1 MVTSALVLIP
11 VRRYADRLGL
21 LARPGAHRTHAAV
34 TPLGGGIGIYAGV
47 VAPLILGAGWLMAT
61 GGGERL
67 SAVAQGVAARGGQAF
82 WLLAAATVLMLVGLA
97 DDRWQLPALPR
108 LAVQFGI
115 ATAVVL
121 GLDITLTAYIAY
133 RPLTVALSVFWIVAV
148 INSFNMLDN
157 MDALCGGV
165 AAIIAASVAVVM
177 WTTADP
183 ATDQPQY
190 LLAALLTIVCGS
202 LLGFLFHN
210 APPARIFMGDGG
222 SYFVGFLIAVGM
234 LMATYAGDRVTPRPH
249 AVLSPLCAMVVPMY
263 DLATVLWIRI
273 KTGHHPFVGDQNHLS
288 HRLVRLGLSRPR
300 AVATIHLIT
309 AACGLS
315 AVLIAHVSLL
325 QAAAVLG
332 IVGCML
338 LLLVLL
344 ESPRWQT

>member
-1 MVTSALVLIP
+1 MQFL
-11 VRRYADRLGL
+11 
-21 LARPGAHRTHAAV
+21 
-34 TPLGGGIGIYAGV
+34 
-47 VAPLILGAGWLMAT
+47 
-61 GGGERL
+61 
-67 SAVAQGVAARGGQAF
+67 VAA
-82 WLLAAATVLMLVGLA
+82 
-97 DDRWQLPALPR
+97 
-108 LAVQFGI
+108 
-115 ATAVVL
+115 AVVL
-121 GLDITLTAYIAY
+121 GLNIELTAYIDY
-133 RPLTVALSVFWIVAV
+133 RPLTVALSVVWIVAV

-190 LLAALLTIVCGS
+190 LLAALLAVVCGS
-202 LLGFLFHN
+202 LLGFLIHN

-234 LMATYAGDRVTPRPH
+234 LMATYAGGSDQPRPH
-249 AVLSPLCAMVVPMY
+249 AVLSPLCAMMVPMY

-273 KTGHHPFVGDQNHLS
+273 KTGQHLFVGDQNHLS
-288 HRLVRLGLSRPR
+288 HRLVRMGLSRRR

-315 AVLIAHVSLL
+315 AVLIAHVTLL

-332 IVGCML
+332 IVMCML

-344 ESPRWQT
+344 ESPGWQR